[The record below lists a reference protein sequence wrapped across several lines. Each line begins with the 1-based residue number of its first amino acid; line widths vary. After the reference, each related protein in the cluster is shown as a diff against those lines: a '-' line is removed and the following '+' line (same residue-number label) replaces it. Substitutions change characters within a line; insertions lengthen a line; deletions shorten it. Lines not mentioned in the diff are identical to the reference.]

1 MKGLNTSKD
10 AGKPVKL
17 TKLNRTV
24 CVRLLVS
31 SEDSVKSSETHAL
44 YRDAC
49 NFVVPIVCK
58 NKGSRL
64 WQRFALHKAAYSKI
78 REKFPAQGAQL
89 ACNVIRSV
97 SSAYKT
103 ELANHPQQL
112 KQPELKAIRF
122 KNPSVHLDKNTITYR
137 DNGTVSLYTLKGRVE
152 VTLAPGDRQL
162 LLLAFGKRKESNL
175 VLHCGYGKRPD
186 FWELHITIENEI
198 PPVAPAELQ
207 TKEVMMGVDVG
218 ENNMASASTGKLW
231 KAGNLKHNRD
241 KKQSLRT
248 RLQRNGSR
256 SAKQHLRKASRR
268 ERRHV
273 AHVNH
278 VVSREIVN
286 EAKAKD
292 KKLILL
298 EDLTH
303 IRERIKANLRVRTR
317 LHRWPFRELQQMI
330 VYKAVSEGMEVM
342 FVDPHYT
349 SQTCDRCGKLG
360 ARKKHRF
367 RCSCGYRAHADLNAS
382 RNLLGL
388 GYQLMS
394 QGLQ

>member
-1 MKGLNTSKD
+1 MKVLNTSKD
-10 AGKPVKL
+10 AGKLVGL
-17 TKLNRTV
+17 TKLSRTA
-24 CVRLLVS
+24 CVRLVVS
-31 SEDSVKSSETHAL
+31 PEDSVKLSETQAL
-44 YRDAC
+44 YREAC

-58 NKGSRL
+58 NKESRL
-64 WQRFALHKAAYSKI
+64 WQRFSLHRAAYSKV
-78 REKFPAQGAQL
+78 REMFPALGSQL

-103 ELANHPQQL
+103 ELANHPEQL
-112 KQPELKAIRF
+112 KESELKTIRF
-122 KNPSVHLDKNTITYR
+122 KNPSVHLDKNTITYC
-137 DNGTVSLYTLKGRVE
+137 DNGTVRLYTLRGRAKA
-152 VTLAPGDRQL
+152 TLAPGDYQR
-162 LLLAFGKRKESNL
+162 LLLASGTRKESNL
-175 VLHCGYGKRPD
+175 VLHRGYGKSPD
-186 FWELHITIENEI
+186 FWELHITIENDVQ
-198 PPVAPAELQ
+198 PVSPLELQ

-218 ENNMASASTGKLW
+218 ENNMAAASTGKLW
-231 KAGNLKHNRD
+231 KAGKLKHNRD
-241 KKQSLRT
+241 KKKSLRT

-286 EAKAKD
+286 EAKSKN
-292 KKLILL
+292 KKLIIL

-317 LHRWPFRELQQMI
+317 LHRWPFRELPQMI
-330 VYKAVSEGMEVM
+330 VYKAVEEGMEVM

-349 SQTCDRCGKLG
+349 SQTCAHCGKLG

-367 RCSCGYRAHADLNAS
+367 QCSCGYRAHADLNAS